1 MKVFLSHSSKDK
13 DSYVK
18 IVAEKV
24 GPGNYVYDAWTFEE
38 GERTSDEIIKGID
51 ESSVF
56 AFFISNFSLES
67 KWVKDEV
74 ARAEI
79 RLSESQ
85 LKKIYPIIIDSSI
98 TYDDARIPQ
107 FLKDHYNL
115 KLVTRPTVAARRIQA
130 KLRELHWQNSP
141 YSQKREQIFVGR
153 NEILSEFEAR
163 VDNIDLPKPSCIV
176 ASGISKIGRSK
187 LVGHALIKSNLVKP
201 TFVPIKITLERVD
214 SIEDLII
221 KIFDTGLS
229 SLGSDSVLGLL
240 EKSMVEKE
248 DVLSSMLRDIHKA
261 KEVIFVEDNGCLIDY
276 SRELAGWL
284 KNALGKVGRLS
295 RPVLCISARYRLNR
309 QSLRGFPFFYA
320 IEVPELNPRERSG
333 LMSRLLEL
341 YELQLRSD
349 DFRFFADQLK
359 GYPEEVY
366 YCVDLI
372 SDLGVAG
379 AKRESHQ
386 ITEFNEERAS
396 LLLRK
401 YESNSGVL
409 DFIYLLSEFEF
420 VGVAFIYE
428 IVDEAQFSPVLDEL
442 ITNLI
447 CDYVGAEKE
456 YVRLNDTIRDLVK
469 RNRLSLR
476 EDLKEKL
483 RHHVQEFLKDKDKF
497 DRDSAD
503 FFYSVKESLASGR
516 HIDDKFLAP
525 SHILRTIKEL
535 YQKRENLKRVVHLA
549 DTLLAKEASLDPKVS
564 QDARYYLCL
573 SLARQK
579 DKRVLSEAQ
588 HVKGAE
594 HDFVL
599 GYYYRLCG
607 RHTDAIER
615 LTKLVD
621 TPYISSRA
629 KRELVQVY
637 LYIEEFEKALNMAR
651 ENYEQN
657 RGNQFPIQAYLQCLL
672 NSDECIKYRET
683 VVRLIEELDKIGSQ
697 QSKEMTLIA
706 RALFEYRI
714 EHKKTSAYNYVDD
727 AIALDA
733 KSPYPYLTKF
743 DIALRDADS
752 SVMLEVLE
760 ILESISQTRE
770 FSRNTISKNRAY
782 YLASTGKL
790 SEAFSCLETSLS
802 NFPAETIGNLKVKVR
817 KIYER
822 RLGAQ

>member
-13 DSYVK
+13 ESYVK
-18 IVAEKV
+18 IVAEKL
-24 GPGNYVYDAWTFEE
+24 GAGNFVYDAWTFEE
-38 GERTSDEIIKGID
+38 GERTGDEIVKGID
-51 ESSVF
+51 ESAIF
-56 AFFISNFSLES
+56 AFFISDPALES
-67 KWVKDEV
+67 QWVKDEV
-74 ARAEI
+74 ARAEM
-79 RLSESQ
+79 RLSDQQ
-85 LKKIYPIIIDSSI
+85 LKKIYPIIIDQSI
-98 TYDDARIPQ
+98 NYDDPRIPQ
-107 FLKDHYNL
+107 FLKNHYNL

-141 YSQKREQIFVGR
+141 YSQKRGQIFVGR
-153 NEILSEFEAR
+153 NEILSEFEER
-163 VDNIDLPKPSCIV
+163 VDNIDLPKPSCII

-187 LVGHALIKSNLVKP
+187 LVGHALIKANLVKS
-201 TFVPIKITLERVD
+201 TFVPVRIALERLD
-214 SIEDLII
+214 SIEDLIL
-221 KIFDTGLS
+221 KLFDTGLS
-229 SLGSDSVLGLL
+229 SLHNEQVLGLL
-240 EKSMVEKE
+240 EKTVAEKE
-248 DVLSSMLRDIHKA
+248 QILFDIFRDIHQA
-261 KEVIFVEDNGCLIDY
+261 KEVVFVEDNGCLVDY

-284 KNALGKVGRLS
+284 KNSLAKLGRIS
-295 RPVLCISARYRLNR
+295 RPVICISARYRLNR
-309 QSLRGFPFFYA
+309 QALRGHPYLYA

-341 YELQLRSD
+341 YELELQAE
-349 DFRFFADQLK
+349 DFRFFSEQLK
-359 GYPEEVY
+359 GYPEEAY

-401 YESNSGVL
+401 YENNSEVL

-420 VGVAFIYE
+420 VGVNFIYE
-428 IVDEAQFSPVLDEL
+428 IVDESQFGSVLDEL

-476 EDLKEKL
+476 EDLREKL
-483 RHHVQEFLKDKDKF
+483 RLHVHDFLKDKDKF

-503 FFYSVKESLASGR
+503 FFYSVKEALATGR
-516 HIDDKFLAP
+516 HVDDKYLAP

-535 YQKRENLKRVVHLA
+535 YQKRENLKRVVQLA
-549 DTLLAKEASLDPKVS
+549 DTLLAKEASLDVKVS

-579 DKRVLSEAQ
+579 DRRVLAEAQ
-588 HVKGAE
+588 FVKGAE

-607 RHTDAIER
+607 RHNDAIER
-615 LTKLVD
+615 LTKIID

-637 LYIEEFEKALNMAR
+637 LYIEEFEKALSMAR

-657 RGNQFPIQAYLQCLL
+657 RGNQFPTQAYLQCLL
-672 NSDECIKYRET
+672 NSDDCASHRTIIAH
-683 VVRLIEELDKIGSQ
+683 LIDELDQIGSQ

-706 RALFEYRI
+706 QALFESRI

-727 AIALDA
+727 AIALDSR
-733 KSPYPYLTKF
+733 SPYPYLTKF
-743 DIALRDADS
+743 DIALRHFDS
-752 SVMLEVLE
+752 GVMLETLEVLE
-760 ILESISQTRE
+760 YISQTRE

-782 YLASTGKL
+782 YLASIGKL
-790 SEAFSCLETSLS
+790 PEAFSCLESSLS
-802 NFPAETIGNLKVKVR
+802 NFPAETIDNLKAKTR
-817 KIYER
+817 KIFDR
-822 RLGAQ
+822 RPVA